1 MKSKIITGG
10 VMVLLT
16 MAFGCKK
23 EDYTYKGPSVI
34 EFSNPPGNVNT
45 RTIYTANAPVVDS
58 ALIQL
63 IGAQVSTETKIGWD
77 TTTTTAV
84 LPTDVQP
91 VGTYG
96 QASIPAN
103 SSHGKIAFTLQP
115 TAAGKKLVLVLKDGD
130 VKASVN
136 AKTMTFNVTAVPVD
150 WFLTGTTL
158 TKTVKPTATTGNDTI
173 RVRITAAAARFK
185 QAVTFDYTIKA
196 GSTAVEGTD
205 FTFVTPKGKATIP
218 AGGGDAV
225 VVVKFNPVTASKKLD
240 LLLSSAPGISVPA
253 ARNTFSFTVNP

>member
-1 MKSKIITGG
+1 
-10 VMVLLT
+10 MVLLT
-16 MAFGCKK
+16 MAFGCEK
-23 EDYTYKGPSVI
+23 EDYTYKGEALI

-45 RTIYTANAPVVDS
+45 RTTYTANVPVEDS

-63 IGAQVSTETKIGWD
+63 IGRQVATETKIGWD
-77 TTTTTAV
+77 TTTTTATI
-84 LPTDVQP
+84 PADVQP

-103 SSHGKIAFTLQP
+103 ASHGKIAFTLQP

-136 AKTMTFNVTAVPVD
+136 GKTMTLNLAAVPID
-150 WFLTGTTL
+150 WFLTGTVL
-158 TKTVKPTATTGNDTI
+158 TKTVKPTATSGNDTI

-185 QAVTFDYTIKA
+185 QNLTFDYSIKA

-205 FTFVTPKGKATIP
+205 FTFVTPKGKATVA
-218 AGGGDAV
+218 AGSGEAL
-225 VVVKFNPVTASKKLD
+225 VVVKFNPVAASKKLD
-240 LLLSSAPGISVPA
+240 LLLTPATGVSIPA
-253 ARNTFSFTVNP
+253 ARNTFSFVVNP